1 VGVGSVVGAGQALA
15 QSNAPAAITAP
26 ASIKP
31 VKIPTRKFGR
41 TGVPVS
47 MLALGG
53 IFDIESNQLVLKQAL
68 DWGVTYWD
76 TAASYNGGRSEGGI
90 GMYLEKNPQ
99 VRRDIFLATKSHEG
113 GQEEMTKALNQS
125 LERLKTDYIDLYFVH
140 GLNDTSKL
148 NDDTKAWVAK
158 AKADKKIRFFGF
170 STHKNMESCLQEAAK
185 LGWIDGIM
193 LKYDFSLMHTDAM
206 KAAMDAATQAGIGLT
221 AMKTQNKSPIAT
233 ETEAD
238 LKLGG
243 HFIQRGFTQ
252 PQAKIKAVWE
262 NPQIASICSQ
272 MPNLTVIQSNIA
284 AALDKTSLT
293 AADHAALREYAVAAL
308 RRLRAILRSR
318 ARPSGAGGRRDA
330 RAHVSPQLR
339 RPGAGAD
346 GVPPIAGSGPSG
358 AGRIRL
364 CGGGT
369 GVSAR
374 PAHRAMDAGS
384 GRTVRVILGDFV
396 TEAGSHSGLG
406 FLLPVLVP

>member
-1 VGVGSVVGAGQALA
+1 MKENNVSRRDFVKTLGVVGVGSVVGAGQALA
-15 QSNAPAAITAP
+15 QSNAPSAITAP

-31 VKIPTRKFGR
+31 VKIPTRTFGR

-53 IFDIESNQLVLKQAL
+53 IFDIESNQFVLKQAL

-76 TAASYNGGRSEGGI
+76 TAAGYNGGKSEGGI

-99 VRRDIFLATKSHEG
+99 ARREIFLVTKYDG
-113 GQEEMTKALNQS
+113 GGLIPALNQS
-125 LERLKTDYIDLYFVH
+125 LERLKTDYIDMYFLH
-140 GLNDTSKL
+140 GLDNTTKL
-148 NDDTKAWVAK
+148 NDETKAWVEK

-170 STHKNMESCLQEAAK
+170 STHKNMENSLQEAAK

-206 KAAMDAATQAGIGLT
+206 KSAMDAATKAGIGLT

-252 PQAKIKAVWE
+252 QQAKIKAVWE

-272 MPNLTVIQSNIA
+272 MPSLTVIQSNIA

-293 AADHAALREYAVAAL
+293 AADHAALREYAEAT
-308 RRLRAILRSR
+308 RSR
-318 ARPSGAGGRRDA
+318 HCAGCAHFCEAAPGHQAPVGDVMRALMYHRSYGDPELARTVFRQLPETARRGLAGFDYA
-330 RAHVSPQLR
+330 AAERACPHGL
-339 RPGAGAD
+339 
-346 GVPPIAGSGPSG
+346 PIAQWM
-358 AGRIRL
+358 R
-364 CGGGT
+364 
-369 GVSAR
+369 
-374 PAHRAMDAGS
+374 
-384 GRTVRVILGDFV
+384 
-396 TEAGSHSGLG
+396 EAGEL
-406 FLLPVLVP
+406 FA